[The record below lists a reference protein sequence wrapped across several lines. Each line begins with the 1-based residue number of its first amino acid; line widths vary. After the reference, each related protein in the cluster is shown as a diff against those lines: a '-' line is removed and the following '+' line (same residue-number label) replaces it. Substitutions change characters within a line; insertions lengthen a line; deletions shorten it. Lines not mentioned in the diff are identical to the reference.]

1 MCFYSRFQHCIGVYH
16 LAEIFVEHLQ
26 KIHKEL
32 NITEEEKLAVCI
44 GGLVHDIGH
53 ITLCHVYP
61 RFVEYCGK
69 KSPIPH
75 ETMSVKI
82 FLDLIDKWHLR
93 KEFESYNLKD
103 DKVSSVHFPDNQ

>member
-1 MCFYSRFQHCIGVYH
+1 MCLLVRFQHCIGVYH
-16 LAEIFVEHLQ
+16 LAEVFIEHLQ

-32 NITEEEKLAVCI
+32 NITEKEKLAVCI

-69 KSPIPH
+69 ESPIPH
-75 ETMSVKI
+75 ETMSVEI
-82 FLDLIDKWHLR
+82 FLHLLEKR
-93 KEFESYNLKD
+93 NLKEEFKKYNLEDEVYLATYSHK
-103 DKVSSVHFPDNQ
+103 